1 MDCGSTEVRDTRER
15 RQLRWPGEP
24 AREPAMFVTRRALSR
39 LPSHGR
45 NHPPAGIGARVAQIG
60 QGLHRSRGD
69 ASSEPGRDSAQG
81 HRPQE
86 PRRARA
92 RLRLHERSRA
102 PAVAGAEI
110 KRDWDREDAAV
121 RLTAGSIG
129 ILCVLSCLSSCGGGS
144 DGGGGGYVP
153 APPQQVVTHI
163 LSDPAYD
170 GDIEQTSA
178 TSFTVTQGM
187 SGSIQTV
194 LAGIDP
200 SAGTEFRAFLDFPL
214 NGPDGVP
221 GDAII
226 DSAFLEVL
234 VDDLY
239 PTDGS
244 LPVRVE
250 L

>member
-1 MDCGSTEVRDTRER
+1 M
-15 RQLRWPGEP
+15 
-24 AREPAMFVTRRALSR
+24 
-39 LPSHGR
+39 
-45 NHPPAGIGARVAQIG
+45 
-60 QGLHRSRGD
+60 
-69 ASSEPGRDSAQG
+69 
-81 HRPQE
+81 
-86 PRRARA
+86 
-92 RLRLHERSRA
+92 
-102 PAVAGAEI
+102 
-110 KRDWDREDAAV
+110 

-187 SGSIQTV
+187 SGSVQTV

-221 GDAII
+221 GNAII
-226 DSAFLEVL
+226 DSAYLEVL
-234 VDDLY
+234 VDDLN
-239 PTDGS
+239 PTGGS

-250 L
+250 LVSFQPPLLTPDQFDRAAQPSLAAVLVSGDVTGADIGQYVSVDVTQLMVQAQRLGLVDFQVRIMEDLGPAIGVLMEVDDTTQADRPDRAPVLTVTYH